1 VTKTVGTLSVGEE
14 RAGVHVDE
22 GMEASVMV
30 MESVSVSVVVSRFA
44 GASAETA

>member
-1 VTKTVGTLSVGEE
+1 MKAVGTLSVVEE
-14 RAGVHVDE
+14 SAGLGVDE

-44 GASAETA
+44 DASAEAE